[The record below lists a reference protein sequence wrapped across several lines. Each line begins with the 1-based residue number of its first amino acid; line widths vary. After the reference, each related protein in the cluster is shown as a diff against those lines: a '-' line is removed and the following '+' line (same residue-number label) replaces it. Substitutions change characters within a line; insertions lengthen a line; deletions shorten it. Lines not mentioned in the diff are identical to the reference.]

1 MVESPCNSAARLGS
15 DQWESV
21 AGIPIPTGKSL
32 NTQEAHNAQAVT
44 ARTNRWSCA
53 SLEGAT
59 SATLFIVHALERSA
73 AATRRRWPRGLGLA
87 CEAKGCWVETARA
100 ACFLYRHRRY
110 AGSTPTG
117 LVCDWV
123 DNCQRRSMFR
133 LTSCGLGVSGRDL
146 GG

>member
-1 MVESPCNSAARLGS
+1 M
-15 DQWESV
+15 
-21 AGIPIPTGKSL
+21 
-32 NTQEAHNAQAVT
+32 T

-123 DNCQRRSMFR
+123 DNCQRRSD
-133 LTSCGLGVSGRDL
+133 GLGLPRAAWELAAGTWVVDGVVGVVVVSVSEFLWIKGWSPGCLRLLLDF
-146 GG
+146 

>member
-100 ACFLYRHRRY
+100 ACFLYRHRS

-117 LVCDWV
+117 LVCD
-123 DNCQRRSMFR
+123 
-133 LTSCGLGVSGRDL
+133 
-146 GG
+146 